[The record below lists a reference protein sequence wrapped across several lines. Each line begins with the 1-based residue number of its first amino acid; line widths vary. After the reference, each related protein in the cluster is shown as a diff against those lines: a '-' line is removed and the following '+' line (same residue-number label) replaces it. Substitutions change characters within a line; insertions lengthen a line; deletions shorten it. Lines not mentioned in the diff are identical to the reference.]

1 MVVWACMTLR
11 RLIPKKFVYVSLLS
25 LSVSISG
32 GDGAGA
38 QVPAGQAPT
47 GQASAGLGKVNPKPT
62 FVLKRF
68 SAGQPLRLIVYGDMR
83 FTDPKITEG
92 TNPRVRQWLAQKIGQ
107 ENPQALLVT
116 GDMPFVGEKKADW
129 EEYQRETVSWKA
141 DGFPV
146 LPAIGNHEI
155 YHDRNRGIA
164 NYLDNYPM
172 LERHRYYSA
181 VLGPVEVLSLDMTE
195 PVSARSE
202 QGRWFAAQLEHLPAA
217 VEFLLILYH
226 LPWVADTQSQL
237 MASLPSKDALT
248 LRTVLEAHVSKMHAR
263 VLVFN
268 GHIHN
273 YERFERHGVQY
284 IISGGGG
291 AVPYPILFRGSH
303 DLYRDT
309 GFPVYHYLT
318 LEVKDHQL
326 HGVMW
331 KVIDPDAATL
341 NVEAKDSFVVK
352 ANPATRPGASK
363 R

>member
-1 MVVWACMTLR
+1 MAA
-11 RLIPKKFVYVSLLS
+11 S
-25 LSVSISG
+25 
-32 GDGAGA
+32 
-38 QVPAGQAPT
+38 QAPSVPRK
-47 GQASAGLGKVNPKPT
+47 ADSKPT
-62 FVLKRF
+62 FVLKQF
-68 SAGQPLRLIVYGDMR
+68 SARQPLRLIAYGDMR
-83 FTDPKITEG
+83 FTDPKTTEG

-116 GDMPFVGEKKADW
+116 GDMPFTGEKKADW
-129 EEYQRETVSWKA
+129 EEYQRETASWTA

-146 LPAIGNHEI
+146 FPTMGNHEI
-155 YHDRNRGIA
+155 YGDRERGIA

-172 LERHRYYSA
+172 LERHLYYSA

-195 PVSARSE
+195 PVSAHSE
-202 QGRWFAAQLEHLPAA
+202 QGRWFEAQLEHLPAS

-237 MASLPSKDALT
+237 MASLPTKDALT
-248 LRTVLEAHVSKMHAR
+248 LRTVLEAHVSRMKAR

-273 YERFERHGVQY
+273 YERFERRDVEY
-284 IISGGGG
+284 IVTGGGG
-291 AVPYPILFRGSH
+291 AVPYPILFRGNQ

-341 NVEAKDSFVVK
+341 NVEAKDSFTVK
-352 ANPATRPGASK
+352 ANAAFAMKAKTKKP
-363 R
+363 